1 MQPLDGAA
9 PASSVATAAGIAML
23 TKTMPAPTASV
34 EAETSLDGW
43 LVPPNTEG
51 RRKRGRGP
59 GRRTDAMAQQPLV
72 ELVEQ
77 FCTYQRKQRGKTE
90 GGVRTYHWNLDHF
103 LRFVQKREA
112 RPARAEDVNATMIQA
127 WMDEMARDNLAL
139 STLRTRQSTV
149 SSLGAWMVKRGIL
162 SSNPVAVLDRP
173 PQRREPP
180 RQVPG
185 SDLMDRLIQ
194 AAREGGHPR
203 DVVIFLLLLFTG
215 MRRESVATL
224 RIRNLYPEWGLR
236 AVPVKGGKTRD
247 IPLPAAVSQYIKEYV
262 EKWVAQQH
270 GPLTPDTPI
279 FWSTWGQRHRGLVSR
294 PMTGKNIWGLTRPRR
309 G

>member
-127 WMDEMARDNLAL
+127 WIDRK
-139 STLRTRQSTV
+139 STRLKSSHV
-149 SSLGAWMVKRGIL
+149 S
-162 SSNPVAVLDRP
+162 
-173 PQRREPP
+173 
-180 RQVPG
+180 
-185 SDLMDRLIQ
+185 
-194 AAREGGHPR
+194 
-203 DVVIFLLLLFTG
+203 
-215 MRRESVATL
+215 ES
-224 RIRNLYPEWGLR
+224 RMP
-236 AVPVKGGKTRD
+236 
-247 IPLPAAVSQYIKEYV
+247 
-262 EKWVAQQH
+262 
-270 GPLTPDTPI
+270 
-279 FWSTWGQRHRGLVSR
+279 
-294 PMTGKNIWGLTRPRR
+294 
-309 G
+309 